1 MAKGNIAK
9 SKVTDKIKEAFGSDF
24 IGEYDK
30 KIYVWA
36 EDGGEKVQI
45 ALSLTCPKVN
55 VAVAAAPI
63 TGDFN
68 FEDDAPAP
76 VVAASAFQ
84 PAEITEDERATVR
97 QLMKDLGL

>member
-9 SKVTDKIKEAFGSDF
+9 SKVTEKIKEAFGADY

-55 VAVAAAPI
+55 VSVAAAPP

-68 FEDDAPAP
+68 FEDDAPTP
-76 VVAASAFQ
+76 IVAASAFQ
-84 PAEITEDERATVR
+84 PADITEDERATVR